1 MLSKSSIR
9 FNELKPQKNP
19 HHLKKQI
26 DLVNLNKQTGTAAL
40 RGNDKGP
47 EELDLLD
54 ENIMASLG
62 EGHVMQM

>member
-40 RGNDKGP
+40 RGKDKGS
-47 EELDLLD
+47 
-54 ENIMASLG
+54 AR
-62 EGHVMQM
+62 